1 MLKFLRRSFFSP
13 LTKGANHSL
22 WLLFQSTRNV
32 KHLFSLMPKLPIF
45 QLDLD
50 FFGELGYKKILADH
64 ENFTTLFWLLAL
76 GQSNMNGASKPSKK
90 KVYLSSILLICMMM
104 CEKAPLCCKKCPEL
118 LTNDLEEKQRTV
130 LFLLDGYSRFGVS
143 YTDLKMQRKIV
154 LLSS

>member
-1 MLKFLRRSFFSP
+1 MASFP
-13 LTKGANHSL
+13 N
-22 WLLFQSTRNV
+22 TRNV

-104 CEKAPLCCKKCPEL
+104 CEKAPLYCKKCPEL
-118 LTNDLEEKQRTV
+118 LTNDLEEKTKDCAFFARWIQQIWCILHWLENAEKNCAFVIMTV
-130 LFLLDGYSRFGVS
+130 NFFVPF
-143 YTDLKMQRKIV
+143 TFPHFQV
-154 LLSS
+154 